1 MIFLL
6 GFKIE
11 KYPFYLFEIEK
22 EKKMKLWECNNIDF
36 IYYIYFS
43 QDIGF
48 INWNF
53 DNLQDKLN
61 K

>member
-22 EKKMKLWECNNIDF
+22 EKKWNYKSAIISILSI
-36 IYYIYFS
+36 IYILAKISVLSIEISIIYKT
-43 QDIGF
+43 
-48 INWNF
+48 N
-53 DNLQDKLN
+53 
-61 K
+61 

>member
-22 EKKMKLWECNNIDF
+22 EKKNEI
-36 IYYIYFS
+36 IRV
-43 QDIGF
+43 Q
-48 INWNF
+48 
-53 DNLQDKLN
+53 
-61 K
+61 